1 MKKTIIT
8 IFIGMMFV
16 MTAHAAE
23 SLKERTAR
31 ELTAAI
37 RAEGGN
43 GISYE
48 ATGTTIILHYT
59 VGRTAINSGQ
69 MTTLL
74 GAFLKPPV
82 VAKMKKAGFK
92 RGMLFNGIGNVY
104 PFEISTK
111 YYNESAAFFKKMA
124 GER

>member
-1 MKKTIIT
+1 MNILRIVFFCLL
-8 IFIGMMFV
+8 ISAV
-16 MTAHAAE
+16 NVYAAE
-23 SLKERTAR
+23 SLKEKTAR

-37 RAEGGN
+37 DRN

-48 ATGTTIILHYT
+48 AKGTTIILHYT

-69 MTTLL
+69 MPTLL
-74 GAFLKPPV
+74 GAFLEPPV
-82 VAKMKKAGFK
+82 VAKMKKSGFK
-92 RGMLFNGIGNVY
+92 TGKLINGIGNVY

-111 YYNESAAFFKKMA
+111 YYNQSTAFFKKMA